1 MTKLTQTNVHDG
13 DQRISDV
20 NLDNIWNANA
30 DKYKCC
36 CRTLH
41 VVRASLFIAYTQMLI
56 TFVFALFFTFY
67 YIQAI
72 NGRLTSDHWINQ
84 LGERY
89 ISSLLFAVTLQ
100 LLLVLLLVHGIRTER
115 RSFLLPFIVFAL
127 IAVLIGFAQIGHDLF
142 GFMHP
147 SSVAHA
153 HLMYDNNQ
161 FFSHL
166 LGTLLQLWCVA
177 TVWRCYGFLGDKKV
191 VRHIGEQL
199 STTQMAFHYDD
210 IPQEYIAMSQPPPYA
225 DTVISLDKQPLTT

>member
-1 MTKLTQTNVHDG
+1 MPKLTRTSLRGG
-13 DQRISDV
+13 DRRMDDV
-20 NLDNIWNANA
+20 NLDDFWNADA

-36 CRTLH
+36 CRTFH
-41 VVRASLFIAYTQMLI
+41 VVRASLFIAYAQMLI

-72 NGRLTSDHWINQ
+72 NGRLLQDHWINQ

-115 RSFLLPFIVFAL
+115 RSFLLPFIVFSL
-127 IAVLIGFAQIGHDLF
+127 IAVLLGFIQIGNDLF

-147 SSVAHA
+147 SSLA

-166 LGTLLQLWCVA
+166 IGTLFQLWCVA

-210 IPQEYIAMSQPPPYA
+210 IPHEYITMSQPPPYA
-225 DTVISLDKQPLTT
+225 DTVISIDKEPLTT